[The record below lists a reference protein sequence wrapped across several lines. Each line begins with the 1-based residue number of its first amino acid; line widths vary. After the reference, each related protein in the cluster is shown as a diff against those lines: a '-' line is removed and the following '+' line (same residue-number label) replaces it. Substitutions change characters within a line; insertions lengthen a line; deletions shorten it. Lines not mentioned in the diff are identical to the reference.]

1 MLFTEADVWLALL
14 QGGFRRAVVRLLVAP
29 AAHEAG
35 WGDPE
40 AWLRESLAVF
50 DHHDLHDFAA
60 LLPRRVP
67 RHERTVP
74 RRRGDSVVP
83 PELAALG
90 ITSREVDV
98 LTLVASGL
106 SNKEAAE
113 RLVISVR
120 TVDKHVERLLMKAG
134 TNRAGLTA
142 LAHRAGLRT

>member
-1 MLFTEADVWLALL
+1 MK
-14 QGGFRRAVVRLLVAP
+14 AP
-29 AAHEAG
+29 
-35 WGDPE
+35 
-40 AWLRESLAVF
+40 
-50 DHHDLHDFAA
+50 
-60 LLPRRVP
+60 
-67 RHERTVP
+67 VP

-134 TNRAGLTA
+134 TNRAGLID
-142 LAHRAGLRT
+142 LANRAGLRT